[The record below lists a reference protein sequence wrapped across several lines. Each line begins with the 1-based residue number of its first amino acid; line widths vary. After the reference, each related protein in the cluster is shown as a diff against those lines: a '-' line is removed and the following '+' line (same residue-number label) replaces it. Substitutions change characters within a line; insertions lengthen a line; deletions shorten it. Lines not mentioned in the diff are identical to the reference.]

1 MNWRIIELEN
11 GSVALMREDEPE
23 PVLTIGFSA
32 EALER
37 LSSHH
42 LDVAAAMIGAGMDA
56 VDFIEPQLEA
66 ELTETLA
73 DDRDSDSTLH

>member
-1 MNWRIIELEN
+1 MNWHIIELEN
-11 GSVALMREDEPE
+11 GSVALVREDEQE
-23 PVLTIGFSA
+23 PILTIGFSA

-56 VDFIEPQLEA
+56 VDFIEPGPNTTNQCSDDHLEN
-66 ELTETLA
+66 
-73 DDRDSDSTLH
+73 SVIH